1 MKQSFK
7 SSGLL
12 DFPTKANKITQPLAQ
27 ITLYD
32 SLHLHTFDRAA
43 DSIPR
48 AQFPTPCALLEHY
61 WHFFFRR
68 FCRVSFNEGYFRL
81 CKKQ

>member
-48 AQFPTPCALLEHY
+48 AQFPTPCALHEQ
-61 WHFFFRR
+61 FFFRR